1 MGLTRFLLSKKLTNE
16 IEKAIDMLNK
26 FIENEE
32 TLNLNKELESILL
45 LLLSLKDL
53 SKKIQE
59 MFQQA

>member
-1 MGLTRFLLSKKLTNE
+1 
-16 IEKAIDMLNK
+16 MLNK